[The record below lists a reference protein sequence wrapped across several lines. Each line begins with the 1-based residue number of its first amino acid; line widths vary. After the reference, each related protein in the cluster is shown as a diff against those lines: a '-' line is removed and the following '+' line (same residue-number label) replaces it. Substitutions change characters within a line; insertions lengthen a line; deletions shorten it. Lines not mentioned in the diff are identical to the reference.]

1 MAVNGSS
8 FLLGLRI
15 RGPLLELPNFDSYG
29 QQVSDEE
36 LDYLLASSRAESLAW
51 AATIGEI
58 LFGVV
63 LIVGF
68 KIRVT
73 SILSGFLLL
82 SFAVGMVT
90 GLGVKTP
97 FDYSVFSAAGAAFLL
112 AFWEPNRFTLD
123 VLLSRSRS

>member
-1 MAVNGSS
+1 MLASSMAVNGSS

-58 LFGVV
+58 LFWGSANRRLQNTRYLHPLWFFALVICCRHGYRSRRQDAV
-63 LIVGF
+63 RLF
-68 KIRVT
+68 
-73 SILSGFLLL
+73 GFLGGRCRI
-82 SFAVGMVT
+82 FT
-90 GLGVKTP
+90 GILG
-97 FDYSVFSAAGAAFLL
+97 A
-112 AFWEPNRFTLD
+112 
-123 VLLSRSRS
+123 